1 MNEMRNAARIIA
13 LHGGL
18 DALRRR
24 PIRID
29 PPSDGLM
36 RLCIE
41 LVGTGPNGL
50 PLVSVAHYYELNGD
64 LVADPEMT
72 FEVMPDDGPMG
83 WRSGTWHPVTFDMP
97 GLGVYRPA
105 VFIRDDRVMVNPREL
120 ADQRS
125 FARTW
130 DRNLGTQGFVA
141 AFRRRGTK
149 AGQVD

>member
-1 MNEMRNAARIIA
+1 MSEIRNVARIIK

-18 DALRRR
+18 DVLRAA

-50 PLVSVAHYYELNGD
+50 PLVSVAHYYEHNGA

-72 FEVMPDDGPMG
+72 FEAPADDGPTG
-83 WRSGTWHPVTFDMP
+83 WRSGSWSPVTFEMP
-97 GLGVYRPA
+97 GTGIYRRA
-105 VFIRDDRVMVNPREL
+105 TWRGEDGRVWVDRRER
-120 ADQRS
+120 ADEAA
-125 FARTW
+125 FARLW
-130 DRNLGTQGFVA
+130 GRNIGAQGFVE
-141 AFRRRGTK
+141 AFRAAAER
-149 AGQVD
+149 